1 MMPKKRWLILVLAL
15 CCLGVSA
22 APLEISCRPG
32 AVAAFQGEKVVIAF
46 TVVSRLPES
55 IRPEQGYFL
64 SYHLYRPDG
73 RLSTFENRRFP
84 IPAVLR
90 RGKTTGFSLP
100 LFFEAKEPGDYRV
113 EFDIVKEG
121 EFWGAS
127 RKWQTGKLNLQLK
140 PLYSEE
146 FKRLYLEKFF
156 ATGVPE
162 FDRQQYLVRLVLKNS
177 ELWKDGRLIG
187 FSAGSDY
194 PAVWIRDTATFIRLA
209 LFYYPLEA
217 LKGSLE
223 LFLMHQQPDG
233 QVMDWIDGPGQT
245 GKNTVQTDQE
255 SSLVLAAFEIA
266 AKEPGW
272 LSKNIAEKKVIDR
285 LALALDWVWEK
296 RRDRDYGLI
305 TSGFTADWGDVENTY
320 PDDRALDL
328 SDRSTPVLA
337 IYTQAKFIQA
347 GEKLVEMLASRQ
359 EKAPAKK
366 WRARILQLK
375 AGAKKWLYLPDK
387 GYFLIH
393 LVPGRDKE
401 KFFQLEKEMLAL
413 GGNAEALA
421 AGLMSPAES
430 ERFLQVLTGRRAQ
443 YRLRTVSFTLIPPY
457 PDGFF
462 SHHLMARAW
471 SYQNGGEWD
480 WIGARLVKTL
490 FQNGLKAEGR
500 KYLLEIVQKNQ
511 PNFTIFEWEDR
522 SAVGRGAFSYTGA
535 AGVLG
540 EVLLNEYS
548 AARSR

>member
-1 MMPKKRWLILVLAL
+1 MLEKKWLILLLAL

-32 AVAAFQGEKVVIAF
+32 AVTAFQGEKVVIAF
-46 TVVSRLPES
+46 TIINRLAES
-55 IRPEQGYFL
+55 IRPDQGYFL

-73 RLSTFENRRFP
+73 RLLAFENRRFP

-90 RGKTTGFSLP
+90 RGKSTQFSLP
-100 LFFEAKEPGDYRV
+100 LFFDAKEPGDYRV

-127 RKWQTGKLNLQLK
+127 RKWQTGKVNLQLK

-146 FKRLYLEKFF
+146 FKRRYLGKFF
-156 ATGVPE
+156 PTGVPE
-162 FDRQQYLVRLVLKNS
+162 FDRQQYLVRLVMKNS

-223 LFLMHQQPDG
+223 PFLIQQQPDG
-233 QVMDWIDGPGQT
+233 QVMDWIDGSGQT
-245 GKNTVQTDQE
+245 GKNTVLTDQE
-255 SSLVLAAFEIA
+255 SSLVLAACEIV

-272 LSKNIAEKKVIDR
+272 LDKKIAEKRVIDR
-285 LALALDWVWEK
+285 LAQALDWVWEK

-359 EKAPAKK
+359 EKVQAKK
-366 WRARILQLK
+366 WQARILKLET
-375 AGAKKWLYLPDK
+375 GAKKWLYLPDK

-393 LVPGRDKE
+393 LVPGPGKE
-401 KFFQLEKEMLAL
+401 KFFKLEKEMLAL

-421 AGLMSPAES
+421 AGLMNPAEIK
-430 ERFLQVLTGRRAQ
+430 RFLQVLTERQMQ

-462 SHHLMARAW
+462 PHHLLARAW

-480 WIGARLVKTL
+480 WIGARLVKAL
-490 FQNGLKAEGR
+490 FQNGLKDEGR
-500 KYLLEIVQKNQ
+500 KYLLQIVQKNQ
-511 PNFTIFEWEDR
+511 RNYTIFEWEDR
-522 SAVGRGAFSYTGA
+522 SGMGRGAFSYSGA
-535 AGVLG
+535 AGVIG
-540 EVLLNEYS
+540 EVLFNEYS